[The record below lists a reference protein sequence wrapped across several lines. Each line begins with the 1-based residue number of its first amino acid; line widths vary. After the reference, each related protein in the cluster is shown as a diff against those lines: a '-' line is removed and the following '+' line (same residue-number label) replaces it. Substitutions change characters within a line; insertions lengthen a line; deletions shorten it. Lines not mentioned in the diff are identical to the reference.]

1 MVIETGKINLG
12 DLQFNCIIGILPHER
27 ENEQPI
33 ILNVTLWL
41 DFTNAANSEDISYS
55 IDYAKLAEELK
66 RFIRLSCFHLTETL
80 VVKTGKYILEHYPQA
95 NAAEVSVRKPQA
107 IPGCNGAEVSVKI
120 SR

>member
-1 MVIETGKINLG
+1 MVIETGKISLK

-41 DFTNAANSEDISYS
+41 DFTNAANSGDIRYT
-55 IDYAKLAEELK
+55 INYANLAEELQK
-66 RFIRLSCFHLTETL
+66 FIRLSCFRLTETL
-80 VVKTGKYILEHYPQA
+80 VVKTGKYILEHYPQTKA
-95 NAAEVSVRKPQA
+95 VEVSVRKPQA

-120 SR
+120 SH

>member
-1 MVIETGKINLG
+1 MVIESGKITLR
-12 DLQFNCIIGILPHER
+12 DLQFDCIIGILPFER
-27 ENEQPI
+27 ENEQPV

-55 IDYAKLAEELK
+55 IDYANLAEELK

-80 VVKTGKYILEHYPQA
+80 VVKTGEFILKNHPQA
-95 NAAEVSVRKPQA
+95 NAVEVSVRKPQA

-120 SR
+120 NR